1 MLCVTVAVLQE
12 AGLFFFLKLFDR
24 GAAGVG
30 PGVSQ
35 AVQNVVSTASFFN
48 SPFSFFFSFFF
59 FELMLLPSC
68 VSESFVWIQS
78 KGISGGELS
87 RFWIKLCAWMDAV
100 FNGVICIC
108 RCSDRYSR

>member
-1 MLCVTVAVLQE
+1 M
-12 AGLFFFLKLFDR
+12 
-24 GAAGVG
+24 G

-48 SPFSFFFSFFF
+48 SPFSFFFLLFF

-78 KGISGGELS
+78 KEISVGNYQDFGLNYVHG
-87 RFWIKLCAWMDAV
+87 WMLFSTA
-100 FNGVICIC
+100 
-108 RCSDRYSR
+108 